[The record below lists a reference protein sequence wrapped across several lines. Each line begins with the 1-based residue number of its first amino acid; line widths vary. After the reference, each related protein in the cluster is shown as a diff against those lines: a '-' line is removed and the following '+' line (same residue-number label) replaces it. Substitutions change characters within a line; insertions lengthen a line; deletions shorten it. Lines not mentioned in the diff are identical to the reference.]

1 MINEPTPP
9 SPLSPSLMF
18 LLEFYSLLSTLS
30 MYRREQRLRYH
41 HPTVERVGER
51 VDPLEGESAPRYWT
65 VSSSARLSTVKGEGR
80 VKKEREK
87 ERLMEILRFLF
98 FFFFFAY
105 HFFFRRTTVS
115 REVALRRIEFERVL
129 IR

>member
-1 MINEPTPP
+1 M
-9 SPLSPSLMF
+9 
-18 LLEFYSLLSTLS
+18 
-30 MYRREQRLRYH
+30 
-41 HPTVERVGER
+41 GER

-87 ERLMEILRFLF
+87 EKAANGNLAIPFFF

>member
-98 FFFFFAY
+98 FFFFFCLPL
-105 HFFFRRTTVS
+105 FFRRTTVS

>member
-1 MINEPTPP
+1 M
-9 SPLSPSLMF
+9 
-18 LLEFYSLLSTLS
+18 
-30 MYRREQRLRYH
+30 
-41 HPTVERVGER
+41 GER

-105 HFFFRRTTVS
+105 HFFFVGRRCRGRT
-115 REVALRRIEFERVL
+115 VALRRIEFERVL